1 MATLKEL
8 SEHTGYS
15 IATISRI
22 LNNDPSMSAS
32 DETRKKVMQVAE
44 ELNYAATKSKKG
56 RNQKN
61 VLNIGVVFACQFE
74 WRREK
79 FEKAWLECLDEV
91 CSNAKISWIKIE
103 MGVSP
108 VHELK
113 EMGLDG
119 ILAIGVFQEPQINWI
134 FHINQNVVFMDASAD
149 EVHYDTVVINS
160 HAGMAQAIEHLMEY
174 GHKNIGY
181 FGPCGKQQC
190 WTRRILTEVLHNMY
204 NDAMRVYGLTD
215 KLWTLQAEVDVEQ
228 SKQAMIDYIKSGE
241 KLPTAIIAASMENA
255 LGAIEAFKEC
265 EINIPNDISILA
277 FCDIDRSADVLKKLT
292 IVHIQEEYM
301 CRAAVRLIS
310 EKMPNQTV
318 HGVRCAP
325 KKVMIPPVLDSGL
338 SVAEPKMFYN

>member
-1 MATLKEL
+1 MATLKDL
-8 SEHTGYS
+8 SEYTGYS

-32 DETRKKVMQVAE
+32 DETRKRVMQAAE

-61 VLNIGVVFACQFE
+61 VLNIGVVFACPFE
-74 WRREK
+74 WRREE
-79 FEKAWLECLDEV
+79 FEKAWLECVDKV
-91 CSNAKISWIKIE
+91 CSNAKISWVKIE
-103 MGVSP
+103 MGVSSI
-108 VHELK
+108 HELK
-113 EMGLDG
+113 EMSLDG

-174 GHKNIGY
+174 GHQNIGY

-190 WTRRILTEVLHNMY
+190 WTKRILTEVLHNMY
-204 NDAMRVYGLTD
+204 NDAMRVYGLTN
-215 KLWTLQAEVDVEQ
+215 KSWVLNAEVDVEQ
-228 SKQAMIDYIKSGE
+228 SKQAMIGYIKSGE
-241 KLPTAIIAASMENA
+241 KLPTAIISASMENA

-265 EINIPNDISILA
+265 DISIPKDISILA
-277 FCDIDRSADVLKKLT
+277 FCDIDRSTKELEKLT

-310 EKMPNQTV
+310 EKIPNQTV

-338 SVAEPKMFYN
+338 SVAEPRIV

>member
-1 MATLKEL
+1 MATLKDL
-8 SEHTGYS
+8 SEYTGYS

-32 DETRKKVMQVAE
+32 DETRKRVMQAAE

-61 VLNIGVVFACQFE
+61 VLNIGVVFACPFE
-74 WRREK
+74 WRREE
-79 FEKAWLECLDEV
+79 FEKAWLECVDKV
-91 CSNAKISWIKIE
+91 CSNAKISWVKIE
-103 MGVSP
+103 MGVSSI
-108 VHELK
+108 HELK
-113 EMGLDG
+113 EMSLDG

-174 GHKNIGY
+174 GHQNIGY

-190 WTRRILTEVLHNMY
+190 WTKRILTEVLHNMY
-204 NDAMRVYGLTD
+204 NDAMRVYGLTN
-215 KLWTLQAEVDVEQ
+215 KSWVLNAEVNVEQ

-241 KLPTAIIAASMENA
+241 KLPTAIISASMENA

-265 EINIPNDISILA
+265 EISIPKDISILA
-277 FCDIDRSADVLKKLT
+277 FCDIDRFTKELEKLT

-310 EKMPNQTV
+310 EKIPNQTV

-338 SVAEPKMFYN
+338 SVAEPRISCN

>member
-1 MATLKEL
+1 MATLKDL
-8 SEHTGYS
+8 SEYTGYS

-32 DETRKKVMQVAE
+32 DETRKRVMQAAE

-61 VLNIGVVFACQFE
+61 VLNIGVVFACPFE
-74 WRREK
+74 WRREE
-79 FEKAWLECLDEV
+79 FEKAWLECVDKV
-91 CSNAKISWIKIE
+91 CSNAKISWVKIE
-103 MGVSP
+103 MGVSSI
-108 VHELK
+108 HELK
-113 EMGLDG
+113 EMSLDG

-174 GHKNIGY
+174 GHQNIGY

-190 WTRRILTEVLHNMY
+190 WTKRILTEVLHNMY
-204 NDAMRVYGLTD
+204 NDAMRVYGLTN
-215 KLWTLQAEVDVEQ
+215 KSWVLNAEVDVEQ

-241 KLPTAIIAASMENA
+241 KLPTAIISASMENA

-265 EINIPNDISILA
+265 DISIPKDISILA
-277 FCDIDRSADVLKKLT
+277 FCDIDRFTKELEKLT

-310 EKMPNQTV
+310 EKIPNQTV

-338 SVAEPKMFYN
+338 SVAEPRIV

>member
-103 MGVSP
+103 MGVST

-325 KKVMIPPVLDSGL
+325 KKVMIPPVLDRGL
-338 SVAEPKMFYN
+338 SVTEPRIL